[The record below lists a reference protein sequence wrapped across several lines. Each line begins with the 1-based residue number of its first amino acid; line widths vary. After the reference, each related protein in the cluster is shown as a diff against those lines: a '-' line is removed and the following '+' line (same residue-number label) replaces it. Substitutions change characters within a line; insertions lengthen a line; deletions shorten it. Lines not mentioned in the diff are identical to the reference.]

1 MLIVIR
7 VTNPFRRFE
16 VDTKVIMTS
25 DAPAAVGPYSQ
36 AVVAGNLVFVSGQLP
51 IDPSTGAFP
60 SEDIREL
67 TRQSMKNLEAIL
79 KKAGS
84 SMDKVVKTTIYLKD
98 LGDFAAVNEVYAS
111 FFGKAYPARS
121 CFEVAALPKG
131 AKVEIE
137 AVAAI

>member
-1 MLIVIR
+1 M
-7 VTNPFRRFE
+7 
-16 VDTKVIMTS
+16 DTKVIMSS

-36 AVVAGNLVFVSGQLP
+36 AVVAGGLIFVSGQLP
-51 IDPSTGAFP
+51 IDPATGAFP
-60 SEDIREL
+60 SEDIKEL
-67 TRQSMKNLEAIL
+67 TRQSMKNLGAIL
-79 KKAGS
+79 KEAGS

-111 FFGKAYPARS
+111 FFKGSYPARS
-121 CFEVAALPKG
+121 CFEVAGLPKG